1 MYPSVKI
8 LSIIMYVL
16 KSELY
21 TYYYINQMSL
31 LRIILG
37 TSNPDVRIALQYI
50 SINPT
55 VSATIK
61 YQLVSNTEGIKDCEI
76 TIDGQ
81 QYSAWGADDT
91 IVYHIICA
99 RHNLQFVPYVEPE
112 FYEEAFVY
120 KNDVGEI
127 VSELIRKPNPN
138 YVRPVSLPAS
148 ETAPA
153 PETASEPAP
162 APAPAPATETAP

>member
-1 MYPSVKI
+1 
-8 LSIIMYVL
+8 
-16 KSELY
+16 
-21 TYYYINQMSL
+21 MSL

-50 SINPT
+50 NINPT

-76 TIDGQ
+76 TIDGL
-81 QYSAWGADDT
+81 QYSAWGTDDT

-127 VSELIRKPNPN
+127 VSEMIRKPNPK

-153 PETASEPAP
+153 TEPSPVTEPAP
-162 APAPAPATETAP
+162 EPAPAPATEPASEPASAPAPATEIAP